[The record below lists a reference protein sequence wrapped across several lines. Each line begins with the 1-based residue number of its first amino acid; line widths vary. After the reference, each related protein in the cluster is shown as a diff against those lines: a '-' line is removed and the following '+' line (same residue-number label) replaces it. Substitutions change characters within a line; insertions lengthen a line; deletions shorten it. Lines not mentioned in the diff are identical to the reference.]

1 MTQEFRFTHTSYM
14 VLGLIALG
22 GSATPYSLK
31 QVVSR
36 WLGRIW
42 LVPHSQLY
50 AEPERLA
57 KAGFLTAERETTGRR
72 RKTYTLTDKGR
83 AVFEEWRAS
92 VTDEL
97 PELRDIST
105 LKIFFG
111 AEPGPLAA
119 AQLAAH
125 KQQLAEYE
133 AYLESL
139 GPYDPAKGPRAPWAG
154 LEAGIEWER
163 AWIARW
169 KGLLR
174 GDG

>member
-1 MTQEFRFTHTSYM
+1 MQEFKFTHTSYM
-14 VLGLIALG
+14 VLGLIALS
-22 GSATPYSLK
+22 GSATPYNLK
-31 QVVSR
+31 QAVSL

-57 KAGFLTAERETTGRR
+57 KAGYLAAEREATGRR
-72 RKTYTLTDKGR
+72 RKTYSLTEKGK
-83 AVFEEWRAS
+83 AAFEEWRAS

-111 AEPGPLAA
+111 AEPGPLAE
-119 AQLAAH
+119 AQLKAH
-125 KQQLAEYE
+125 REQLAEYE
-133 AYLESL
+133 TYLEQL
-139 GPYDPAKGPRAPWAG
+139 GPYDPARGPRAPWNG

-169 KGLLR
+169 EGLLR
-174 GDG
+174 GSR